1 MQSNIND
8 MKQLLLFVF
17 SITIFSYA
25 NAQTPTYE
33 RVYNIIQTNCASAYC
48 HGSGSSG
55 LNLLGT
61 GATDAEKMTDV
72 YNKLVGVTPNNIAA
86 AAKGDHLIY
95 KGRMDKSFLF
105 RKINNGIESTVSL
118 DANEGN
124 PMPNATGLTDVEK
137 ELIRQWILHGAPETG
152 EVVKESVLTDYYVN
166 GMANESFPNGAPAA
180 PSPSEG
186 FQIKMGPFFLA
197 PQNNPQGY
205 LDEIEYFQKWELDFM
220 NDFEVTRIDTKM
232 GTYSHHFLMYDY
244 DNPNAA
250 NALDHGLRTNIS
262 HVDISLVE
270 AIQQPTDLRLPEG
283 SAFNWEND
291 IVLDLNTHY
300 INYDANTVHKAEV
313 YINVYTQPKGTANQE
328 MFTILTANP
337 SIYIPN
343 NGNPYTFA
351 QTLNFNLGPVYLW
364 SIMGHTHQWG
374 SGYTVNKRENGL
386 KGDLIYDAAC
396 PQGIPNCP
404 TPFFDYQH
412 IPMRFFDELLPVT
425 FNGSNGIVH
434 EASYVNTGSA
444 PVGWG
449 DTSDD
454 EMMVL
459 VFMGLSDTT
468 GVVTNID
475 KIISNP
481 LDEMKVYPN
490 PATQQAVFNLPPSVQ
505 NFDFVLYDMLGREV
519 RNINGLRN
527 NQLVLE
533 RKQLEAGIYIF
544 KISDEA
550 GNIKT
555 GKVIFR

>member
-1 MQSNIND
+1 
-8 MKQLLLFVF
+8 MKQLLLLVF
-17 SITIFSYA
+17 SIGLFSYV

-33 RVYNIIQTNCASAYC
+33 RVYNIMQTNCATAYC
-48 HGSGSSG
+48 HGSGGGSTG
-55 LNLLGT
+55 LDLEGT
-61 GATDAEKMTDV
+61 GNTTAEKMTDV
-72 YNKLVGVTPNNIAA
+72 YNKLVGVIPTNTTA
-86 AAKGDHLIY
+86 AAKGDHLVY

-124 PMPNATGLTDVEK
+124 AMPSSGTGLTDVEK

-152 EVVKESVLTDYYVN
+152 EVVKESILTDYYVN
-166 GMANESFPNGAPAA
+166 GMANESFPNGAPAP

-197 PQNNPQGY
+197 PQNNLQGY
-205 LDEIEYFQKWELDFM
+205 LDEIEYFQKWELDFA
-220 NDFEVTRIDTKM
+220 NDLEVTRIDTKM

-270 AIQQPTDLRLPEG
+270 AIQQPTDLLLPEG
-283 SAFNWEND
+283 SAFNWEDD

-313 YINVYTQPKGTANQE
+313 YINVYTQPTGTANQE
-328 MFTILTANP
+328 MQTFLIANP
-337 SIYIPN
+337 NIYIPN
-343 NGNPYTFA
+343 NGNPYSFS
-351 QTLNFNLGPVYLW
+351 QYINPNLGELYLW

-374 SGYTVNKRENGL
+374 SSYTVHERVNGQ
-386 KGDLIYDAAC
+386 KGDMIYDAAC
-396 PQGIPNCP
+396 PQGAPNCA

-425 FNGSNGIVH
+425 FSTANGIIH
-434 EASYVNTGSA
+434 EASYINTGPNA
-444 PVGWG
+444 VGWG

-459 VFMGLSDTT
+459 VFMGVSDTT
-468 GVVTNID
+468 GVVTNTNEIVE
-475 KIISNP
+475 NP
-481 LDEMKVYPN
+481 LNEIKVFPN
-490 PATQQAVFNLPPSVQ
+490 PATQKAVFTVPPTVEE
-505 NFDFVLYDMLGREV
+505 FDFVLFDMLGRQV
-519 RNINGLRN
+519 MNISGLRN
-527 NQLVLE
+527 NELVVD
-533 RKQLEAGIYIF
+533 RKQLEAGIYIYQIND
-544 KISDEA
+544 KV

>member
-1 MQSNIND
+1 
-8 MKQLLLFVF
+8 MKQLLLLTFAI
-17 SITIFSYA
+17 SIFTYA

-33 RVYNIIQTNCASAYC
+33 RVYNIMQTNCASVYC
-48 HGSGSSG
+48 HGGSGSG
-55 LNLLGT
+55 NLDLKGIGST
-61 GATDAEKMTDV
+61 TAEKMTDV
-72 YNKLVGVTPNNIAA
+72 YNKLVGVVPTNTTA
-86 AAKGDHLIY
+86 AAKGDHLVY

-105 RKINNGIESTVSL
+105 RKVNNGIESTVSL

-124 PMPNATGLTDVEK
+124 AMPDGGSSLSDVEK
-137 ELIRQWILHGAPETG
+137 ELIRQWILHGAPESG

-197 PQNNPQGY
+197 PKNNAQGY
-205 LDEIEYFQKWELDFM
+205 LDEIEYFQKWELEFA
-220 NDFEVTRIDTKM
+220 NDLEVTRIDTKM
-232 GTYSHHFLMYDY
+232 GIYSHHFLMYDY
-244 DNPNAA
+244 NSPSAA

-270 AIQQPTDLRLPEG
+270 AIQQPTDLVLPTG
-283 SAFNWEND
+283 SAFNWEDD

-313 YINVYTQPKGTANQE
+313 YINVYTQPQGTANQE
-328 MFTILTANP
+328 MQTFLIANP
-337 SIYIPN
+337 NIYIPN
-343 NGNPYTFA
+343 NGNPYNFSENI
-351 QTLNFNLGPVYLW
+351 NFNLGELYLW

-374 SGYTVNKRENGL
+374 SGYTVHKRINGQ

-396 PQGIPNCP
+396 PQGEPNCA

-425 FNGSNGIVH
+425 FNAPNGIVH
-434 EASYVNTGSA
+434 EASYINTGSS

-459 VFMGLSDTT
+459 VFMGVSDTT
-468 GVVTNID
+468 GVVTNTG
-475 KIISNP
+475 KIIANP
-481 LDEMKVYPN
+481 LNEIKVFPN
-490 PATQQAVFNLPPSVQ
+490 PATQQAVFTVPSTVQ
-505 NFDFVLYDMLGREV
+505 EFDFILFNMLGQQV
-519 RNINGLRN
+519 RNINGLRSN
-527 NQLVLE
+527 ELVVDRNQLE
-533 RKQLEAGIYIF
+533 SGIYIYQI
-544 KISDEA
+544 KDKE
-550 GNIKT
+550 GNVKT

>member
-1 MQSNIND
+1 
-8 MKQLLLFVF
+8 MKQLLLLTFTI
-17 SITIFSYA
+17 SIFTYA

-33 RVYNIIQTNCASAYC
+33 RVYNIMQTNCASVYC
-48 HGSGSSG
+48 HGGSGSG
-55 LNLLGT
+55 NLDLKGIGST
-61 GATDAEKMTDV
+61 TAEKMTDV
-72 YNKLVGVTPNNIAA
+72 YNKLVGVVPTNTTA
-86 AAKGDHLIY
+86 AAKGDHLVY

-105 RKINNGIESTVSL
+105 RKVNNGIESTVSL

-124 PMPNATGLTDVEK
+124 AMPDGGSSLSDVEK
-137 ELIRQWILHGAPETG
+137 ELIRQWILHGAPESG

-166 GMANESFPNGAPAA
+166 GMANESFPNGAPAS

-197 PQNNPQGY
+197 PKNNAQGY
-205 LDEIEYFQKWELDFM
+205 LDEIEYFQKWELEFA
-220 NDFEVTRIDTKM
+220 NDLEVTRIDTKM
-232 GTYSHHFLMYDY
+232 GIYSHHFLMYDY
-244 DNPNAA
+244 NSPSAA

-270 AIQQPTDLRLPEG
+270 AIQQPTDLVLPTG
-283 SAFNWEND
+283 SAFNWEDD

-313 YINVYTQPKGTANQE
+313 YINVYTQPQGTANQE
-328 MFTILTANP
+328 MQTFLIANP
-337 SIYIPN
+337 NIYIPN
-343 NGNPYTFA
+343 NGNPYNFSENI
-351 QTLNFNLGPVYLW
+351 NFNLGELYLW

-374 SGYTVNKRENGL
+374 SGYTVHKRINGQ

-396 PQGIPNCP
+396 PQGEPNCA

-425 FNGSNGIVH
+425 FNAPNGIVH
-434 EASYVNTGSA
+434 EASYINTGSS

-459 VFMGLSDTT
+459 VFMGVSDTT
-468 GVVTNID
+468 GVVTNTG
-475 KIISNP
+475 KIIANP
-481 LDEMKVYPN
+481 LNEIKVFPN
-490 PATQQAVFNLPPSVQ
+490 PATRQAVFTVPSTVQ
-505 NFDFVLYDMLGREV
+505 EFDFILFNMLGQQV

-527 NQLVLE
+527 NELVVD
-533 RKQLEAGIYIF
+533 RNQLEAGIYIYQI
-544 KISDEA
+544 KDKE
-550 GNIKT
+550 GNVKT